1 MVVGATQLRYLH
13 AHDIM
18 LPRDDVEFLS
28 VGMSREELVTKL
40 RQTGHSRFPFSP
52 TRDLKDVSGVVLARE
67 LLDWMLQNEA
77 DEVAWDDLINEALV
91 VPPTAP
97 LLQLL
102 QTFQETRKHLAI
114 VIDEYGGVEGIA
126 TLEDV
131 LEELVGEIFDESD
144 TSRAEFHETADGA
157 LIVRGRVDLRKLS
170 TRLEVVWDPSI
181 EASTVGG
188 LLMEQ
193 LERIP
198 VVGDSII
205 WNGYV
210 IEVLRADDRRAKL
223 LRIRKE

>member
-1 MVVGATQLRYLH
+1 M
-13 AHDIM
+13 
-18 LPRDDVEFLS
+18 
-28 VGMSREELVTKL
+28 
-40 RQTGHSRFPFSP
+40 
-52 TRDLKDVSGVVLARE
+52 
-67 LLDWMLQNEA
+67 
-77 DEVAWDDLINEALV
+77 
-91 VPPTAP
+91 
-97 LLQLL
+97 
-102 QTFQETRKHLAI
+102 
-114 VIDEYGGVEGIA
+114 
-126 TLEDV
+126 
-131 LEELVGEIFDESD
+131 
-144 TSRAEFHETADGA
+144 
-157 LIVRGRVDLRKLS
+157 RGRVDLRKLS